1 MRHDVGVENTDRPA
15 ATADLAAP
23 MSAEDPRERAR
34 LYPRVTSFRSR
45 RGSLTTAQ
53 QHNWETLWPIV
64 GCEVT
69 ETRLDLQ
76 QWFGRSAPVV
86 MEIGSGT
93 GTSTAAM
100 ARCEPELD
108 VLAVEVYRPGLAQ
121 LLGFIA
127 REGIDNIRIVRG
139 DAVVVLREM
148 VPPAFLTGIR
158 IFFPDPWP
166 KARHHKRRL
175 IQSGTLGLLADAVI
189 DGGVVHIATDHADY
203 AEWIAEELARQD
215 LLVPLDGEAPF
226 SLDRPTTKF
235 EGRADREGRPVTEFV
250 LRRVARAGEL

>member
-1 MRHDVGVENTDRPA
+1 MENTDRPA
-15 ATADLAAP
+15 ATADPAP
-23 MSAEDPRERAR
+23 MTAEDLRDRAR

-45 RGSLTTAQ
+45 RGSLTPAQ

-64 GCEVT
+64 GRDAT
-69 ETRLDLQ
+69 DTRLDLE
-76 QWFGRSAPVV
+76 QWFGRSAPVI

-100 ARCEPELD
+100 AKLEPGID
-108 VLAVEVYRPGLAQ
+108 VLAVEVYKPGLAQ
-121 LLGFIA
+121 LLGFIQ
-127 REGIDNIRIVRG
+127 REDIDNIRIVRG

-148 VPPAFLTGIR
+148 VPTAFFAGIR

-175 IQSGTLGLLADAVI
+175 IQSGTLGLIADAVV
-189 DGGVVHIATDHADY
+189 DDGVVHIATDHADY
-203 AEWIAEELARQD
+203 AEWIAEELAAQE
-215 LLVPLDGEAPF
+215 LLVPLEGEAPF

-235 EGRADREGRPVTEFV
+235 EGRADREGRSVTEFV
-250 LRRVARAGEL
+250 LRRIPRAGEH